1 MQTTL
6 TDYVY
11 MDLSFGSYVFCGER
25 AMAVA
30 IAAGDNDFI
39 AVAIVG
45 DSNQPAVP
53 SGAFSQVVLAE
64 INGRSKSLRPQSNLR
79 GRSLALSDLLP
90 LKRGIV

>member
-53 SGAFSQVVLAE
+53 S
-64 INGRSKSLRPQSNLR
+64 R
-79 GRSLALSDLLP
+79 ALPSVGGKLTGGP
-90 LKRGIV
+90 NHCVHNRIPEVGV

>member
-39 AVAIVG
+39 VG

-53 SGAFSQVVLAE
+53 SGAFSQVLAE

-90 LKRGIV
+90 LSKRGIV

>member
-11 MDLSFGSYVFCGER
+11 MDLSFGSFVFCGER

-53 SGAFSQVVLAE
+53 SGAFYQVLAE
-64 INGRSKSLRPQSNLR
+64 INGRSKSLRPQSNPR

-90 LKRGIV
+90 LSRRGIV

>member
-25 AMAVA
+25 AMPVA

-39 AVAIVG
+39 AVAITGGQNHCVHNRIPEVG
-45 DSNQPAVP
+45 V
-53 SGAFSQVVLAE
+53 
-64 INGRSKSLRPQSNLR
+64 
-79 GRSLALSDLLP
+79 
-90 LKRGIV
+90 

>member
-53 SGAFSQVVLAE
+53 SRALSQVLAE
-64 INGRSKSLRPQSNLR
+64 N
-79 GRSLALSDLLP
+79 
-90 LKRGIV
+90 